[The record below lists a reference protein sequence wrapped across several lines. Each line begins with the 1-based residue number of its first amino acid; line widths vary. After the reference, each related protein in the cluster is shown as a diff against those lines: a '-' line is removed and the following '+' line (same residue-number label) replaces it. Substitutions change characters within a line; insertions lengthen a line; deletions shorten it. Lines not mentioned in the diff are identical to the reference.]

1 MKCIADV
8 MLGRLATW
16 LRLLGHDVLYDR
28 TMDDRKIIR
37 LALEQGRTIL
47 TRDTGL
53 ARNKAVRDCIF
64 ITTDRVAVQLAE
76 MKEMLGCERMP
87 SGRCARCN
95 GVLDRVDRSDDVRER
110 VPDYIMRRHGRF
122 FQCRI
127 CRNVYWEGSH
137 YRHMK
142 ETLQQVLR

>member
-28 TMDDRKIIR
+28 AMDDRKIIR

-64 ITTDRVAVQLAE
+64 ITTDRVADQLAE
-76 MKEMLGCERMP
+76 MKEVLGCNRMP
-87 SGRCARCN
+87 LGRCARCN
-95 GVLDRVDRSDDVRER
+95 GELERVDRRDDVRER
-110 VPDYIMRRHGRF
+110 VPDYIMRTHERF

>member
-1 MKCIADV
+1 
-8 MLGRLATW
+8 MLGKLATW
-16 LRLLGHDVLYDR
+16 LRVLGHDVFYDR

-37 LALEQGRTIL
+37 LALEQERTIL

-53 ARNKAVRDCIF
+53 ARNRAVRDCIF
-64 ITTDRVAVQLAE
+64 IAGDRVVDQLAE
-76 MKEMLGCERMP
+76 MKERLDCDRMP

-95 GVLDRVDRSDDVRER
+95 GELERVDRRDDVRER
-110 VPDYIMRRHGRF
+110 VPDYIMRTHERF
-122 FQCRI
+122 LQCCI

-142 ETLQQVLR
+142 ETLQQVLQ